1 MSEEIKSVIDNLNST
16 FEDFKSEN
24 SKRLDEVE
32 KKGSASAELE
42 SKVDAMADDITKM
55 AEQKQQ
61 IELTKKAL
69 EEAEVKLD
77 NLETVLARPETGLN
91 TKEVG
96 VQMKAFSNMLRK
108 GEKELDEMERKAL
121 YESDDTLGGYYAPE
135 EYVAD
140 LIKSVTEISPIRSI
154 ARVRTTAN
162 RGIELPKR
170 TGQFAA
176 AWVNETATR
185 SETTGYTTGLMQIDA
200 HELYALVDISQ
211 ALLEDSAFD
220 LESEM
225 STEFGEQFAKREGT
239 AFISGNGV
247 GQPQG
252 ITDSGA
258 GVATVNSGSGTVLTA
273 NGLLDLMYSIKSDYM
288 TNANFVMN
296 RSSLAAVLK
305 LEDTEGQKIFVQG
318 MSYVGAAPSTI
329 LGKPYILAEDM
340 PDVGSGTKPVAYGDF
355 SRAYTIVDRVNLSVM
370 RDPYSVATAGN
381 IRYIARRRVG
391 GAVVLAEAIAL
402 QNISA

>member
-42 SKVDAMADDITKM
+42 SKVDAMADDISKLAETK
-55 AEQKQQ
+55 QK
-61 IELTKKAL
+61 IELQAKAL
-69 EEAEVKLD
+69 EEAEVKLQKV
-77 NLETVLARPETGLN
+77 ETYLARPETGLD

-140 LIKSVTEISPIRSI
+140 LIKSVTEISPLRSV
-154 ARVRTTAN
+154 ARVRTTSN
-162 RGIELPKR
+162 RGIEIPKR

-176 AWVNETATR
+176 TFVNETATR
-185 SETTGYTTGLMQIDA
+185 TETTGYQTGLMQIDA
-200 HELYALVDISQ
+200 HELYAMVDISQ

-252 ITDSGA
+252 ITFAGA
-258 GVATVNSGSGTVLTA
+258 GVASVNSGSGTVLTA

>member
-140 LIKSVTEISPIRSI
+140 LIKGVTEISPLRSI
-154 ARVRTTAN
+154 ARVRTTSN
-162 RGIELPKR
+162 RGIEIPKR

-176 AWVNETATR
+176 TFVNETATR
-185 SETTGYTTGLMQIDA
+185 SETTGYQTGLMQIDA

-225 STEFGEQFAKREGT
+225 STEFGEQFAKAEGT
-239 AFISGNGV
+239 AFITGNGV
-247 GQPQG
+247 GRPQG
-252 ITDSGA
+252 ITDTGA
-258 GVATVNSGSGTVLTA
+258 GVASVNSGSGTALTA
-273 NGLLDLMYSIKSDYM
+273 NGLLDLMYAIKSDYM
-288 TNANFVMN
+288 NNANFVMN
-296 RSSLAAVLK
+296 RSSLAAILK

-340 PDVGSGTKPVAYGDF
+340 PNVGGSAKPVAYGDF
-355 SRAYTIVDRVNLSVM
+355 SKAYTIVDRVNLSVM

-391 GAVVLAEAIAL
+391 GAVVLAEAIRL

>member
-1 MSEEIKSVIDNLNST
+1 MTEEIKSVIDSFGSA

-24 SKRLDEVE
+24 SKRLDQIE
-32 KKGSASAELE
+32 KKGSASSELE
-42 SKVDAMADDITKM
+42 SKVDAMANDITKM

-77 NLETVLARPETGLN
+77 KLETVLARPETGLDSKDVN
-91 TKEVG
+91 L
-96 VQMKAFSNMLRK
+96 QMKAFGKMLRK
-108 GEKELDEMERKAL
+108 GKDNIDPLELKAL

-140 LIKSVTEISPIRSI
+140 LIKSVTEISPLRSV
-154 ARVRTTAN
+154 ARVRTTSN
-162 RGIELPKR
+162 RGIEIPKR

-176 AWVNETATR
+176 TFVNETATR
-185 SETTGYTTGLMQIDA
+185 TETTGYQTGLMQIDA

-220 LESEM
+220 LEAEM
-225 STEFGEQFAKREGT
+225 STEFGEQFAKAEGT
-239 AFISGNGV
+239 AFITGNGV
-247 GQPQG
+247 GRPQG
-252 ITDSGA
+252 ITFAGA
-258 GVATVNSGSGTVLTA
+258 GVASVNSGSNTVLTT
-273 NGLLDLMYSIKSDYM
+273 NGLLDLQYSIKSDYM
-288 TNANFVMN
+288 NNARFVLN
-296 RSSLAAVLK
+296 RSSLAAILK
-305 LEDTEGQKIFVQG
+305 LEDTEGQKIFAQG
-318 MSYVGAAPSTI
+318 MSYVGGAPATI
-329 LGKPYILAEDM
+329 LGKPYVLAEDM
-340 PDVGSGTKPVAYGDF
+340 PDVGGGTKPVAYGDF
-355 SRAYTIVDRVNLSVM
+355 SRAYTIVDRINLSVM

-402 QNISA
+402 QNIST

>member
-1 MSEEIKSVIDNLNST
+1 MTDEIKSVIENVSSA
-16 FEDFKSEN
+16 FEDFKVEN
-24 SKRLDEVE
+24 TKRLKEIE
-32 KKGSASAELE
+32 KNGSASSELE
-42 SKVDAMADDITKM
+42 AKVDAMADDISKM
-55 AEQKQQ
+55 AETKQQ
-61 IELTKKAL
+61 IELQQKAL
-69 EEAEVKLD
+69 EEAEVKLS
-77 NLETVLARPETGLN
+77 NLETVLARPETGL
-91 TKEVG
+91 TSKDVG
-96 VQMKAFSNMLRK
+96 IQMKAFGQMLRK
-108 GEKELDEMERKAL
+108 GDKELGEVEKKAL
-121 YESDDTLGGYYAPE
+121 YESDDTLGGYYAPA

-140 LIKSVTEISPIRSI
+140 LIKGVTEISPIRSI

-225 STEFGEQFAKREGT
+225 STEFGEQFAKAEGT
-239 AFISGNGV
+239 AFITGSGV
-247 GQPQG
+247 GRPQG
-252 ITDSGA
+252 ITFAGA
-258 GVATVNSGSGTVLTA
+258 GVASVNSGSGTVLTTD
-273 NGLLDLMYSIKSDYM
+273 GLLDLMYSIKSDYM
-288 TNANFVMN
+288 NNASFVMN
-296 RSSLAAVLK
+296 RSSLAAILK
-305 LEDTEGQKIFVQG
+305 LEDGEGQKIFVNG
-318 MSYVGAAPSTI
+318 MSYVGGAPSTI